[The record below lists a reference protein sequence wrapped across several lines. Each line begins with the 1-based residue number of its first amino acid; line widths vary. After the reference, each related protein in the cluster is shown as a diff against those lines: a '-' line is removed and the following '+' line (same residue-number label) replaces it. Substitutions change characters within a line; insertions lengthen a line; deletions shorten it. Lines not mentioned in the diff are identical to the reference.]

1 MGFTKQP
8 TKRARAEKP
17 EVGPDGEIVLAPGET
32 LEGYVD
38 GYERETAD
46 KTRFMNE
53 WRAWLNGEY
62 KPPESKEKRKA
73 AARLPPGRAVQAR
86 FASCGDGAQQ
96 ALATALTPAKPL
108 KLSLSDIGDLT
119 ATTRVIT
126 TVERELQ
133 LGDASAVAALLLG
146 LEAELAKVYV
156 DGAIKLWP
164 ENVSQGSE
172 FRSAQQ
178 RSGMI
183 MRGGTLDNNTQA
195 IWYNAGFKWYFLL
208 TQAITLLQPFNA
220 RAFDYNDKIRD
231 AAIKLADFVGLHN
244 WQNKAPTGT
253 GVVCKHLHFLQSD
266 AIDAES
272 TKHSDGDASTGNER
286 AGISFSAAGVGASTG
301 ELCLHT
307 YKSDGTLCRHSL
319 AQPLLHATAW
329 GMSAALRGKS
339 LDFVH
344 NRLKRGTQTVN
355 SCVVMAEGPP
365 GFLPRLL
372 TALPLMLEVLIM
384 EKWAPQKSPD
394 YSKLRGWWSDPFTG
408 ASGGITSHR
417 DEGAQFAKIVTKF
430 VTDKEAVLGRCIN
443 LCKGKKSSGRCSGC
457 GGWRQVTGAEALEK
471 TTEELAQFLGF
482 TDNSILLEKLTQAGI
497 YETRNDKKFHDKTVG
512 KVTGRPKSLW
522 AKK

>member
-1 MGFTKQP
+1 
-8 TKRARAEKP
+8 
-17 EVGPDGEIVLAPGET
+17 
-32 LEGYVD
+32 
-38 GYERETAD
+38 
-46 KTRFMNE
+46 MNE
-53 WRAWLNGEY
+53 WRAWLNIG
-62 KPPESKEKRKA
+62 KA
-73 AARLPPGRAVQAR
+73 AARLLPGRAVQAR

-108 KLSLSDIGDLT
+108 KLSLRDIGDLT
-119 ATTRVIT
+119 ATTHVIT
-126 TVERELQ
+126 TVKRELQ
-133 LGDASAVAALLLG
+133 LGDASAVAVLLLG

-164 ENVSQGSE
+164 DNVSQGSE
-172 FRSAQQ
+172 FRDAQQ

-195 IWYNAGFKWYFLL
+195 IWYEAGFKSYFLL

-220 RAFDYNDKIRD
+220 RAFGYNDKIRD
-231 AAIKLADFVGLHN
+231 AAIDLSNFVRLHN
-244 WQNKAPTGT
+244 WGNKAPTGT
-253 GVVCKHLHFLQSD
+253 GVVCKHLHFMQSD
-266 AIDAES
+266 ANDAES
-272 TKHSDGDASTGNER
+272 KKHSDGDAATGNDR

-307 YKSDGTLCRHSL
+307 YKSDGTLRRHSL

-329 GMSAALRGKS
+329 GMSAALRGNS
-339 LDFVH
+339 LDFEH

-394 YSKLRGWWSDPFTG
+394 YSKRRGWWADSFL
-408 ASGGITSHR
+408 ASSSGGSTSHR
-417 DEGAQFAKIVTKF
+417 DEGAQFANIVTKF
-430 VTDKEAVLGRCIN
+430 VTDKEAVLGRCIK
-443 LCKGKKSSGRCSGC
+443 LCKGKKKSGSCSGC

-482 TDNSILLEKLTQAGI
+482 TDNGEKTAEGILLEKLTRAGI
-497 YETRNDKKFHDKTVG
+497 YETRDDKKVVDNTVG
-512 KVTGRPKSLW
+512 KKTGRPKSLW